1 MAVSD
6 IYVSF
11 YFQLTTWLRM
21 EWRHL
26 TLSSQQHYHDC
37 TCPLHRVTGIPRGD
51 EHRGEW
57 GLLAGMWKVLAVGLD
72 GMHLNDILEMVWGRN
87 GKRVREVNEVM
98 VLHLNLSH
106 SLQLK
111 LTLRKRRHTG
121 FPYHQISFSPLNH
134 LPPSSS
140 RTCSPH
146 GIFNYSLLLPQVQ
159 TMIRISWTI
168 SWS

>member
-37 TCPLHRVTGIPRGD
+37 TRPLHRVTGIPRGD
-51 EHRGEW
+51 EQRGEW
-57 GLLAGMWKVLAVGLD
+57 GLLAGMWTVLAVGLD
-72 GMHLNDILEMVWGRN
+72 GMHLNDILEVVWGRN

-98 VLHLNLSH
+98 FYTSIYLTRCR
-106 SLQLK
+106 

-121 FPYHQISFSPLNH
+121 FPYHQIGFSLLDR

-146 GIFNYSLLLPQVQ
+146 GIVNYSFLLPQVQ